1 MLKKLVPIT
10 FLMLVAATFATA
22 QDSVVRRII
31 FIGDAGEMNAD
42 QKAVIQSAAEKILN
56 NKTTVIYLGDNIYP
70 TGMALPGTKNETQ
83 AKEVLQSQFMPMR
96 SKGAPVYFIP
106 GNHDWDRMGADGL
119 EKIKLQW
126 QYLKNQNDSL
136 LRLVPANGCPDPYEI
151 EVSDSLVIIAFDSE
165 WWLFPFEK
173 NNPDAMCECKT
184 KDEITARFEELF
196 YKNRYKTILLASH
209 HPFQTYGRHGGYY
222 SWKDHLFPFT
232 AVNKNFYLPLPV
244 IGSLYPFL
252 RTTFPRAED
261 MGHPLY
267 EDMIHKINII
277 TDSIPNVV
285 HVAGH
290 EHALEFIKN
299 DQTQIVSGA
308 GSKNSYVR
316 KRPDLLFGETAYGFV
331 TADQLINNDIRF
343 TYYSL
348 SDSNM
353 HQSFVY
359 TQHYVNVAIK
369 ETAALQTI
377 TSDSII
383 VAEHAAYDNWGKFHR
398 FLFGE
403 NYRKEYATPTEL
415 PVIRIST
422 FKGGLTPA
430 KRGGGHQS
438 RSLRLKDNDGNEW
451 ALRSVDKY
459 PEVLLPEQLRE
470 TFASDWIKDAMSAQH
485 PYAALTVP
493 VVANAVNV
501 PHSNPVIGFIAPDAK
516 LGIYSR
522 LFANTVCLLEERE
535 PFGKSDNTVDM
546 LDALNKDNDNSIDSN
561 EFFRARLLDLFLGDW
576 DRHADQWRWAD
587 IKKGSAKKYVAVP
600 RDRDQVFH
608 LTEGVIPTSAAR
620 PWVAP
625 FLHNFDGEIK
635 KVNAF
640 FFGGRDLNARFLNQF
655 NNDEWMQMTKN
666 FTAAVTDSVLHTA
679 LLKLPAESYKLRGEI
694 LFNKWKARR
703 ENLPGAME
711 KYYHF
716 FNRIVDI
723 TTSDKNELVE
733 ITDAADN
740 GLNIAIRKISKERN
754 IKDQIYQRTF
764 YPSETKE
771 IRIFIAKGNDSVVI
785 NDHSSIKLRIIGG
798 DSNKVYN
805 VIDSK
810 QKIRLYDK
818 PGNAAFEGEA
828 GKLHKHLSNDSLNT
842 AIIPTNLYN
851 VTAPLIDVG
860 YNVDDGLIFGLG
872 IKHIQQGFRK
882 TPYASVQQFT
892 VAHSFSTKAYRIRYK
907 GEWIKAVGKADI
919 TLQGFASAPENTINF
934 FGRGNETEYDKTG
947 DYKTYYRTRFGQYQ
961 LYPALRWGN
970 GAATS
975 FSFGPA
981 LQYYHFD
988 SSDNKGRFIANT
1000 GLINS
1005 YDSNTIAKDKTHAG
1019 IVAVFT
1025 HDMRNNKLLPSW
1037 GSYINIQLN
1046 TIAGLN
1052 KYSKSFAQLIPEVAF
1067 YKSVNARS
1075 TVVIAERFG
1084 GMVTLGKTTFYQS
1097 AFLGGQ
1103 GNLLGY
1109 RQYRFAG
1116 EHMLY
1121 NNLEARIKLA
1131 NFASYIFPGQI
1142 GIIGFYD
1149 IGRVW
1154 VQQENSRKWHNGAGG
1169 GIYFAPAQM
1178 AVLRIVAGYSRE
1190 GWYPYIALGFRF

>member
-1 MLKKLVPIT
+1 MLKNILHVI
-10 FLMLVAATFATA
+10 FFMLVTATFATA
-22 QDSVVRRII
+22 QDSIVHRVI

-42 QKAVIQSAAEKILN
+42 QKAVIQSASEKILS

-83 AKEVLQSQFMPMR
+83 TKEIMQSQFVPMR

-106 GNHDWDRMGADGL
+106 GNHDWDRMGSDGL

-126 QYLKNQNDSL
+126 QYLNNQHDSL
-136 LRLVPANGCPDPYEI
+136 VKLVPANGCPDPYEI
-151 EVSDSLVIIAFDSE
+151 EVSDSMVIIAFDSE
-165 WWLFPFEK
+165 WWLFPFGK

-244 IGSLYPFL
+244 IGSLYPLL
-252 RTTFPRAED
+252 RKTFPSAED

-267 EDMIHKINII
+267 EDMIRKVNGI
-277 TDSIPNVV
+277 TNSIPNVI

-290 EHALEFIKN
+290 EHTLQFIKN
-299 DQTQIVSGA
+299 DQIQIVSGA

-316 KRPDLLFGETAYGFV
+316 KKHDLLFGETAYGFV
-331 TADQLINNDIRF
+331 TADQLINNQMRF
-343 TYYSL
+343 TYYTL
-348 SDSNM
+348 TDSNVS
-353 HQSFVY
+353 QSFDY
-359 TQHYVNVAIK
+359 TQPYVNVAMK

-377 TSDSII
+377 AGDSII
-383 VAEHAAYDNWGKFHR
+383 VAEHASFNEWGKFHR
-398 FLFGE
+398 FLLGE
-403 NYRKEYATPTEL
+403 NYRKEYATPTTL
-415 PVIRIST
+415 PVIRISS
-422 FKGGLTPA
+422 FKGGLTPV

-438 RSLRLKDNDGNEW
+438 RSLRLKDNNGNEW

-485 PYAALTVP
+485 PYAALSVP

-501 PHSNPVIGFIAPDAK
+501 PHTNPVIGFVAPDARF
-516 LGIYSR
+516 GVYSR

-535 PFGKSDNTVDM
+535 PLGKSDNTMEM
-546 LDALNKDNDNSIDSN
+546 LAALNKDNDNSIDSS

-576 DRHADQWRWAD
+576 DRHEDQWRWVD
-587 IKKGSAKKYVAVP
+587 TKKGSEKKYIAVP

-608 LTEGVIPTSAAR
+608 LTEGIFPTSAAR

-640 FFGGRDLNARFLNQF
+640 FFGGKYLNARFLNQF
-655 NNDEWMQMTKN
+655 DHDAWMRMTKD

-679 LLKLPAESYKLRGEI
+679 LLKLPAASYKLRGEI
-694 LFNKWKARR
+694 LFNKWHERR
-703 ENLPGAME
+703 QNMPAALE
-711 KYYHF
+711 KYYYF
-716 FNRIVDI
+716 FNRIIDI

-733 ITDAADN
+733 INDTADN
-740 GLNIAIRKISKERN
+740 GLNITIHKISKERS
-754 IKDQIYQRTF
+754 IKGQIYQRTF

-771 IRIFIAKGNDSVVI
+771 IRIFVAKGNDSVVI
-785 NDHSSIKLRIIGG
+785 NNHSSIKLRIIGG
-798 DSNKVYN
+798 DSSKVYN
-805 VIDSK
+805 VIGSK
-810 QKIRLYDK
+810 KKIRLYDN
-818 PGNAAFEGEA
+818 PDNAVFEGEA
-828 GKLHKHLSNDSLNT
+828 GKLHKRLSNDSLNT

-851 VTAPLIDVG
+851 VTAPMIDVG

-872 IKHIQQGFRK
+872 LKHTQQGFRK
-882 TPYASVQQFT
+882 MPYASVQQFT

-907 GEWIKAVGKADI
+907 GEWIRAVGNADI

-934 FGRGNETEYDKTG
+934 FGRGNETEFDKTG

-961 LYPALRWGN
+961 VYAALRWGN
-970 GAATS
+970 SAATS
-975 FSFGPA
+975 FSIGPA
-981 LQYYHFD
+981 IQYYHFD
-988 SSDNKGRFIANT
+988 SSDNKGRFIVNT

-1005 YDSNTIAKDKTHAG
+1005 YDSNTIAKDKGHAG
-1019 IVAVFT
+1019 LVAVFT

-1046 TIAGLN
+1046 TLAGLN
-1052 KYSKSFAQLIPEVAF
+1052 KYSKSFVQLIPEAAL

-1075 TVVIAERFG
+1075 TVVIAERLG

-1103 GNLLGY
+1103 GNLFGY
-1109 RQYRFAG
+1109 KQYRFAG
-1116 EHMLY
+1116 GQMLY

-1149 IGRVW
+1149 VGRVW
-1154 VQQENSRKWHNGAGG
+1154 VKEENSRKWHNGAGG
-1169 GIYFAPAQM
+1169 GLYFAPAQM